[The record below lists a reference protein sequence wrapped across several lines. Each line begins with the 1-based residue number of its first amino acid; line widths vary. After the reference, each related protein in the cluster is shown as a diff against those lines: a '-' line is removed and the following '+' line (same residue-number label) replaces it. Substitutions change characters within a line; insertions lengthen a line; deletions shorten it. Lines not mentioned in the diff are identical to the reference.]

1 MTISEVETAINDGR
15 PEESRFDRKQV
26 SNGLYNTAQAGLIR
40 RVASG
45 VYIYNAREP
54 HMEKVTTDDHVYE
67 IIGKLDD
74 GSTIVRGDN
83 GTLFVLVSL
92 PMFFTTTYVST
103 KEA

>member
-1 MTISEVETAINDGR
+1 MPRGARVKEPILNVMHQNAGMHMIISEVETAINDGR

-45 VYIYNAREP
+45 VYIYDAREP

-74 GSTIVRGDN
+74 GSG
-83 GTLFVLVSL
+83 
-92 PMFFTTTYVST
+92 
-103 KEA
+103 